1 MNRQIVLA
9 NRPEGLPTPDNFA
22 LVSSEIPDPGAGEF
36 LLEHHYLGLAPAAR
50 IRMGASRSY
59 APPLPIGGVIYGQ
72 AVGRVRASRHPAF
85 REGDLVVS
93 TDAGWQEYSVSDGA
107 RASRIDASVAPEQVW
122 LGALGVSGMTA
133 YVGLLDIGAPKVSDT
148 VVVSAAAG
156 AVGSAVGQIARI
168 KGCRVVGIAGG
179 GTKCRYV
186 TEELGFDASVD
197 YHAADFARQL
207 ADACPA
213 GIDLYFD
220 NVGGAVRDAV
230 WPLMSDFGRVVVCG
244 LISEYG
250 ATAPVSGPGWFALLT
265 KRLSVRGFL
274 LRDHEARQA
283 DAVADMSRWY
293 REGRIKGREQIVE
306 GLEQTPAAFIRMLQG
321 GNLGKT
327 LVKLTAS

>member
-9 NRPEGLPTPDNFA
+9 SRPEGLPALDNFA
-22 LVSSEIPDPGAGEF
+22 LVSGDMPVPGPGQF
-36 LLEHHYLGLAPAAR
+36 LLAHHYLGLAPAAR
-50 IRMGASRSY
+50 IRMGAARSY

-72 AVGRVRASRHPAF
+72 AVGRVGASRHPQF
-85 REGDLVVS
+85 QEGDLVVS

-107 RASRIDASVAPEQVW
+107 RASRIDAAIAPERVW
-122 LGALGVSGMTA
+122 LGALGVSGLTA
-133 YVGLLDIGAPKVSDT
+133 YVGLLDVGGPRATDT

-179 GTKCRYV
+179 SAKCRYV
-186 TEELGFDASVD
+186 TQELGLDASVD

-207 ADACPA
+207 ADACHA

-220 NVGGAVRDAV
+220 NVGGAVRDTV
-230 WPLMSDFGRVVVCG
+230 WPLMNDFGRVVVCG
-244 LISEYG
+244 QISEYG
-250 ATAPVSGPGWFALLT
+250 ATAPAAGPGWFSLLT

-274 LRDHEARQA
+274 LRDHEERHAA
-283 DAVADMSRWY
+283 AVADMSRWY

-306 GLEQTPAAFIRMLQG
+306 GLEQAPAAFIRMLQG

-327 LVKLTAS
+327 LVRLTTS